1 MHLRGQRT
9 TFQTRL
15 EISEYAAAGLN
26 DSQIAKTVGCSV
38 WTVRKWRRRTLHQG
52 RIGLTSQMGRPA
64 TGPMS
69 TFPSQLKEA
78 VLHLRKLHPGWGPA
92 TLLAA
97 LKTDAS
103 WADQPLPSRAQIARL
118 LKQAGLTRR
127 YQPHH
132 DLPQPPRVSVSTP
145 HQEWQ
150 MDAQGIMRVEGVGK
164 VSLISIV
171 DVVSRLKAES
181 YPSLETTNPALP
193 DYQLALRRAFFMYGL
208 PETLTL
214 DHGTV
219 FYDNTTPS
227 PFPTRLH
234 VWLLALGV
242 QVRFTRKRC
251 PTDHAIIE
259 RTHQTMTAQA
269 LLGQTYTSHTDLWAS
284 LDERRDV
291 LNRHLPSRALYHKS
305 PLEAYPQ
312 AIHSGRSYRPEW
324 EEECLSLEKVFT
336 YLAQGRWFRSVRTNG
351 FFGLGAYHYYL
362 GKHFARLSV
371 AFRFDPDTTTLIC
384 QPDGC
389 EETIRLPAQGLTKA
403 ELMGELAV
411 LQALPSYQFAL
422 PFSLSAWRQLEY
434 AHNLTGTTL
443 CDSTHPCR

>member
-1 MHLRGQRT
+1 MQLRGQRT

-26 DSQIAKTVGCSV
+26 DTQIATTVGCSV
-38 WTVRKWRRRTLHQG
+38 WTVRKWRRRALHQG
-52 RIGLTSQMGRPA
+52 RTGLTSQMGRPA

-69 TFPSQLKEA
+69 TFPSQLKE
-78 VLHLRKLHPGWGPA
+78 VILHLRKLHPGWGPT
-92 TLLAA
+92 TLLVA
-97 LKTDAS
+97 LKADAS
-103 WADQPLPSRAQIARL
+103 WRDQPLPSRAQLARL

-132 DLPQPPRVSVSTP
+132 ELTQPPRTQLTSP

-150 MDAQGIMRVEGVGK
+150 MDAQGIMRVDGMGK

-171 DVVSRLKAES
+171 DVVSRLKTES
-181 YPSLETTNPALP
+181 YPSLETTNPALS
-193 DYQLALRRAFFMYGL
+193 DYQLSLRRAFLTYGL

-234 VWLLALGV
+234 LWLLALGV

-284 LDERRDV
+284 LDERREV
-291 LNRHLPSRALYHKS
+291 INQYLPTRALSHKP
-305 PLEAYPQ
+305 PLEAYPGD
-312 AIHSGRSYRPEW
+312 IHSGRSYRPEW
-324 EEECLSLEKVFT
+324 EEELLSLEKVCT
-336 YLAQGRWFRSVRTNG
+336 YLAQGRWFRGVRSNG
-351 FFGLGAYHYYL
+351 FFGLGASQYYL
-362 GKHFARLSV
+362 GKHFAQRRV
-371 AFRFDPDTTTLIC
+371 ALRFDPEAMVLIC
-384 QPDGC
+384 
-389 EETIRLPAQGLTKA
+389 
-403 ELMGELAV
+403 
-411 LQALPSYQFAL
+411 
-422 PFSLSAWRQLEY
+422 
-434 AHNLTGTTL
+434 
-443 CDSTHPCR
+443 